1 MVRKWRK
8 RTKKISK
15 NRGRNDERLVRRDYG
30 RTTLLD
36 YSEIRQLTSRYI
48 GYVPADELYNMSPLE
63 WRDWIIGGQDKVLDL
78 KEKNLHAAI
87 AYGMVEGGK
96 RLTGMF
102 KEIELQRHQIR
113 GTEDEYYEEN
123 EERKNN
129 V

>member
-1 MVRKWRK
+1 
-8 RTKKISK
+8 
-15 NRGRNDERLVRRDYG
+15 
-30 RTTLLD
+30 
-36 YSEIRQLTSRYI
+36 
-48 GYVPADELYNMSPLE
+48 MSPLE

-113 GTEDEYYEEN
+113 GTEDEYYEEKRR
-123 EERKNN
+123 EKEQRLRERQAFLRGAKKFIKGGS
-129 V
+129 